1 METSPAS
8 NLRVVQ
14 QLVWTALCEH
24 LKRAEQDEVKQAIG
38 AALVDEN
45 ELLYNEAD
53 ALASILGD
61 VQLTSQAL
69 LSRQQLFDNPQRRM
83 VERELH
89 MLMDRLRLVASA
101 APFSGSVPSDR
112 DAESVLPKAGK
123 ERGVYDYLMTA
134 SKGRDAMRA
143 SFNRPGTASSRPT
156 TASSLSRPSTASS
169 GHSAAS
175 SNPLST
181 VQSLQARPLGRINV
195 FELESVS
202 ASLREALQEEQAL
215 LLEDIAFLTELLDQE
230 TDTQMQLQ
238 VAPPSTALLKEY
250 SSKLHDVVLREE
262 ARVEHEAKVSQ
273 MFAAAQQHASKA
285 GRLRSMV
292 GVSRQSITEA
302 PPLATVP
309 AKQLLP
315 SSDHGIVSEEDK
327 EAEQGGFAQPVA
339 LQLSFPVKQEGGT
352 EMSQASKQRAPPT
365 SLQQHS
371 SQQTSRAGG
380 TAWIPSTGSNQGHGN
395 TTAASIIGNVAS
407 PPHDKHVHEQAAGML
422 AVSGQRKHERLR
434 PSSPAKLRALTAQS
448 STAPTVV
455 QEPGGLLLA
464 RQSGVKPA
472 RKVGDAMAAEAEACR
487 GGVSAILAKHGLK
500 VPPSSRPAS
509 AGAIGSGQ
517 QVQGQGQAAKV
528 VIAERRQVIKAGLR
542 NLVEAALPDL
552 SPAQV
557 DAIVAEIN
565 KRMTMG
571 SKQCYLTAAL
581 KSSNPSDCLAYFAS
595 AVEID
600 ELGCGWKAK
609 FESKLEQIGDFFSL
623 PMKDDR
629 DRYTSMLAEAYL
641 VCLLYTVLSLMA
653 RQEGDVEE
661 DYEVVKTRM
670 DECVRL
676 QPKNPM
682 LINDFKQAIDL
693 AEKDV
698 AGKQLNCEGLD
709 PKEQRN
715 YLLAFCHHQLGSLQ
729 HRNKELDAAYESY
742 TKAVS
747 YADGDFVNLADCH
760 FSLCI
765 LTLLRSKR
773 VETLEKPGV
782 LLQGMRHYKAGIL
795 AEKQVLRYLPFVTT
809 DVSRQLAKPLSRP
822 VVVSCT
828 QELLKKFAK
837 ERSSS

>member
-181 VQSLQARPLGRINV
+181 VQSLQGRINV

-302 PPLATVP
+302 PPLAPAP

-315 SSDHGIVSEEDK
+315 SGDHWIASEEDK
-327 EAEQGGFAQPVA
+327 EAEQAGYAQPVA
-339 LQLSFPVKQEGGT
+339 LQLDSPVKQEGGP
-352 EMSQASKQRAPPT
+352 EMSQASKQRHAPPT
-365 SLQQHS
+365 SLQQRS
-371 SQQTSRAGG
+371 SQQTSRAGA
-380 TAWIPSTGSNQGHGN
+380 TAWLPSTGSNQGHGSS
-395 TTAASIIGNVAS
+395 TGASIIGNVAS
-407 PPHDKHVHEQAAGML
+407 PPLDKHVHEQAAGML

-448 STAPTVV
+448 STASTVV
-455 QEPGGLLLA
+455 HEPGGLLLA
-464 RQSGVKPA
+464 QQPGVKPA

-487 GGVSAILAKHGLK
+487 GGVAAILAKHGMK
-500 VPPSSRPAS
+500 VAPSSRPAS
-509 AGAIGSGQ
+509 AGPTHAAGS
-517 QVQGQGQAAKV
+517 
-528 VIAERRQVIKAGLR
+528 
-542 NLVEAALPDL
+542 
-552 SPAQV
+552 
-557 DAIVAEIN
+557 
-565 KRMTMG
+565 
-571 SKQCYLTAAL
+571 
-581 KSSNPSDCLAYFAS
+581 
-595 AVEID
+595 
-600 ELGCGWKAK
+600 
-609 FESKLEQIGDFFSL
+609 
-623 PMKDDR
+623 
-629 DRYTSMLAEAYL
+629 
-641 VCLLYTVLSLMA
+641 VC
-653 RQEGDVEE
+653 
-661 DYEVVKTRM
+661 
-670 DECVRL
+670 
-676 QPKNPM
+676 
-682 LINDFKQAIDL
+682 
-693 AEKDV
+693 
-698 AGKQLNCEGLD
+698 
-709 PKEQRN
+709 
-715 YLLAFCHHQLGSLQ
+715 
-729 HRNKELDAAYESY
+729 
-742 TKAVS
+742 
-747 YADGDFVNLADCH
+747 
-760 FSLCI
+760 
-765 LTLLRSKR
+765 
-773 VETLEKPGV
+773 
-782 LLQGMRHYKAGIL
+782 
-795 AEKQVLRYLPFVTT
+795 
-809 DVSRQLAKPLSRP
+809 
-822 VVVSCT
+822 
-828 QELLKKFAK
+828 
-837 ERSSS
+837 